1 MRADLISLAKNVHK
15 AYPSPCKCKLN
26 GEEPWRGVVQ
36 CARKILFHQAE
47 SLMNSIT
54 ELGYTN
60 KEIATQ
66 TKYDPSTTSRAHG
79 GGAELQLGMSKLF
92 DLVRSLE
99 KALEDSRQERFDRST
114 GTDANIVQPYDYCPT
129 KAVTQDL
136 RDEAVVAVYSNVR
149 SILLSRPIEERRPL
163 PGGIEGLIASLGDPG
178 YGIVVMQM
186 EPTEEVE
193 RLKRQRHEIKHFMDR
208 LDDKIGRLESEKKL
222 REKRK
227 PPRAR
232 FS

>member
-1 MRADLISLAKNVHK
+1 MRADLVSLAKKVHEVY
-15 AYPSPCKCKLN
+15 APPCTCKLN

-47 SLMNSIT
+47 TLIDRLSA
-54 ELGYTN
+54 LGYTN
-60 KEIATQ
+60 KEIADQ
-66 TKYDPSTTSRAHG
+66 AKCDPSTTSRAHS
-79 GGAELQLGMSKLF
+79 GGAELQLGMTKLL
-92 DLVRSLE
+92 DLVQSLE
-99 KALEDSRQERFDRST
+99 KALEDSRQQRFDMLTRADGS
-114 GTDANIVQPYDYCPT
+114 IVQPYDYCPA

-136 RDEAVVAVYSNVR
+136 RDEAAVAVYSNVR

-163 PGGIEGLIASLGDPG
+163 PSGIEGLIASFGDPS

-193 RLKRQRHEIKHFMDR
+193 RLKRQLHEIKHFEER
-208 LDDKIGRLESEKKL
+208 LEDKIRRLESEKKPK
-222 REKRK
+222 EKRK